1 MNMILKQQYFLKNL
15 MFLKNSSFMKNKRIW
30 LIGASEGI
38 GAALAKHLAAEH
50 AQLLLSARNKE
61 RLEHLRTSLP
71 GVGHQL
77 IVLDVSSLE
86 SIREAWQTVAAFPPD
101 IVIYNAGVYTPMDA
115 QHLDI
120 AAVESMLDI
129 NLCGAFRVVCTLLPS
144 YLERNKGHLVLVG
157 SVAGYRGLP
166 SAMGYGASKAGLMH
180 FAENLRADLKRTKIK
195 VQLVSPGFVKTRLTD
210 KNNFQMPCIITP
222 DKAAQ
227 YIIQGLRSGVFEI
240 HFPKRFT
247 YLMKLLRLLPNLLY
261 FRLF

>member
-86 SIREAWQTVAAFPPD
+86 SIREAW
-101 IVIYNAGVYTPMDA
+101 
-115 QHLDI
+115 
-120 AAVESMLDI
+120 
-129 NLCGAFRVVCTLLPS
+129 
-144 YLERNKGHLVLVG
+144 
-157 SVAGYRGLP
+157 
-166 SAMGYGASKAGLMH
+166 
-180 FAENLRADLKRTKIK
+180 
-195 VQLVSPGFVKTRLTD
+195 
-210 KNNFQMPCIITP
+210 
-222 DKAAQ
+222 
-227 YIIQGLRSGVFEI
+227 
-240 HFPKRFT
+240 
-247 YLMKLLRLLPNLLY
+247 
-261 FRLF
+261 